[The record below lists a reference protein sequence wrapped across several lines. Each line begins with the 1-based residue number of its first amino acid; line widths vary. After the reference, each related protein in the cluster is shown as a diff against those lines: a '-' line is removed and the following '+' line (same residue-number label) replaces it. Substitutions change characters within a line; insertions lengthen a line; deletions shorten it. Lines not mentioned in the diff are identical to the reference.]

1 LLARH
6 SFAQRST
13 LFVVSS
19 EGKQVYMR
27 ADTEM
32 DMVEWVAAIQNR
44 VDLLTPD
51 AQEARNET

>member
-1 LLARH
+1 
-6 SFAQRST
+6 
-13 LFVVSS
+13 
-19 EGKQVYMR
+19 MR

-51 AQEARNET
+51 VTADTE